1 MTKAS
6 TYKKIEM
13 DVNQHRNNIH
23 KKDFFV
29 FGMSETVGKSA

>member
-13 DVNQHRNNIH
+13 DINLHRNNIH
-23 KKDFFV
+23 KKDFFI
-29 FGMSETVGKSA
+29 FGMSEVIGKSA